1 VELYGWACVGG
12 AGGRNER
19 IVGGSRHL
27 AAINVSSRILE
38 LEERECVMNELQ
50 LFKLEVV
57 SRGELPH
64 RTSDL

>member
-1 VELYGWACVGG
+1 VKLYGWACVGG

-19 IVGGSRHL
+19 IIGGSRHL
-27 AAINVSSRILE
+27 VVISVSNRTLG
-38 LEERECVMNELQ
+38 LKAKKGVLRELQ

-64 RTSDL
+64 RISDL